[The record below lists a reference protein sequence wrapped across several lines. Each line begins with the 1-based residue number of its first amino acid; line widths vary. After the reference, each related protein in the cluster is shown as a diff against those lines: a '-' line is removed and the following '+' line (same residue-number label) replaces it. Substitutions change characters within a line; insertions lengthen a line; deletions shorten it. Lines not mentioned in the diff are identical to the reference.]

1 MKTRINILTIALLSL
16 LMNPSN
22 LSAESYESW
31 NNGFMDTPYAFSETS
46 GFVYQS
52 DLYYMQEVN
61 SFSTF
66 PGFAGS
72 DFLTL
77 NSGLLR
83 GMGGDEGMDTGDDT
97 SGNDH
102 LHFANDVPV
111 GDGILPLLLA
121 VFGWIVI
128 VITSPPALSTGEGAR
143 KAQKKKLSHSRN
155 ENNDSK

>member
-1 MKTRINILTIALLSL
+1 MKTKINILTIVLLSL

-22 LSAESYESW
+22 LSAEAYDSW
-31 NNGFMDTPYAFSETS
+31 NTGFTNTPYASS
-46 GFVYQS
+46 GFFDKS
-52 DLYYMQEVN
+52 DLYYMQEMN

-83 GMGGDEGMDTGDDT
+83 GMGGDEGMDTGSGT

-102 LHFANDVPV
+102 QHYANDVPV
-111 GDGILPLLLA
+111 GDGIIPLLLA
-121 VFGWIVI
+121 ILGWIVI
-128 VITSPPALSTGEGAR
+128 VITSPFALFARRGSLQGAE
-143 KAQKKKLSHSRN
+143 K
-155 ENNDSK
+155 E